1 MADPFRPDAK
11 SQLLR
16 EAQVGLSIV
25 AILLVLLVYV
35 AFYRITGRGRHLP
48 DHVRNAPVAELVW
61 PGGTDDR
68 VAVREI
74 EMTAQEFRDTRM
86 PKMLRSGPENAARL
100 GAKPVS
106 KPGEFSSPYH
116 SVSSDAAMAEK
127 KTSRPKTPLDSPNF
141 SPDSK
146 FGSQNPSRP
155 KVAIHSAETLKQK
168 SPFKQSQSPK
178 SIPEKL
184 KLPTPRT
191 FESGA
196 LNPLVASSS
205 IPPADD
211 ASPRVD
217 SKIELVSMESEGND
231 FKPALPTKIAA
242 IPTKMKIPEVVPSN
256 TFQLKHEIT
265 NEKANQFDLAKLNQ
279 TPIQKIEPV
288 QLVSDANNFRVEST
302 PNVESS
308 LESKKPSLSMADQSL
323 SPASK
328 VTTKSSP
335 VKLSNPFLDPDPVL
349 NPSVPVVDPH
359 KVTTNTK
366 RLPRTGPVWRT
377 PLEPKPSQQP
387 EVTEATARL
396 EYTTKSGDSFWSV
409 SQQIYNDG
417 RYFRALYKHN
427 QPHVPEFDSLAPG
440 TKLATPAREDLIKL
454 WPDLCPGAEKRHLA
468 QAKTKSE
475 PSNSSIYV
483 TQQGDTVFDIARR
496 RLGQA
501 SRYSDILKLNQAEL
515 GRETSHL
522 TPLGA
527 GVRLVMPR

>member
-116 SVSSDAAMAEK
+116 SVSSDAAMADK

-184 KLPTPRT
+184 KLTTPRT
-191 FESGA
+191 CLLYTS
-196 LNPLVASSS
+196 P
-205 IPPADD
+205 
-211 ASPRVD
+211 SPRD
-217 SKIELVSMESEGND
+217 QRGSRM
-231 FKPALPTKIAA
+231 
-242 IPTKMKIPEVVPSN
+242 PSS
-256 TFQLKHEIT
+256 
-265 NEKANQFDLAKLNQ
+265 A
-279 TPIQKIEPV
+279 
-288 QLVSDANNFRVEST
+288 
-302 PNVESS
+302 
-308 LESKKPSLSMADQSL
+308 
-323 SPASK
+323 
-328 VTTKSSP
+328 
-335 VKLSNPFLDPDPVL
+335 
-349 NPSVPVVDPH
+349 
-359 KVTTNTK
+359 
-366 RLPRTGPVWRT
+366 
-377 PLEPKPSQQP
+377 
-387 EVTEATARL
+387 
-396 EYTTKSGDSFWSV
+396 
-409 SQQIYNDG
+409 
-417 RYFRALYKHN
+417 
-427 QPHVPEFDSLAPG
+427 
-440 TKLATPAREDLIKL
+440 
-454 WPDLCPGAEKRHLA
+454 
-468 QAKTKSE
+468 
-475 PSNSSIYV
+475 
-483 TQQGDTVFDIARR
+483 
-496 RLGQA
+496 
-501 SRYSDILKLNQAEL
+501 
-515 GRETSHL
+515 
-522 TPLGA
+522 
-527 GVRLVMPR
+527 